1 MITKKSTGTDWLAAS
16 PEARSRYVT
25 KACQD
30 CFKHGL
36 GVVDSSLVTEGI
48 TEFFSIPRLHKK
60 SVHFIFGEVFSATRH
75 LGHYRRL
82 LDSYRVGP

>member
-16 PEARSRYVT
+16 PEARHTYVT
-25 KACQD
+25 KACLD
-30 CFKHGL
+30 CSKHGL

-48 TEFFSIPRLHKK
+48 TDFFHLPRLRKK
-60 SVHFIFGEVFSATRH
+60 SVQFIFGEVFSATRF

-82 LDSYRVGP
+82 LDSYRVGS